1 MTVRRRLWLA
11 RLLIAAVFFINVEVG
26 LEFIIR
32 PEIFAPGFEVSGVVG
47 AAIVRAIG
55 LLFLMWN
62 VPYAFA
68 AFHPMKQRVSLYEA
82 LIMQTIG
89 LVGESYILWNLPSGH
104 PAAAATI
111 TRFIA
116 FDGSGLVVLLI
127 AFALTYKLKPEA
139 C

>member
-1 MTVRRRLWLA
+1 MNARRRLWLA
-11 RLLIAAVFFINVEVG
+11 RLLIAIVFFINVEVG
-26 LEFIIR
+26 LEFVIR
-32 PEIFAPGFEVSGVVG
+32 PQVFAPGFEVSGVVG
-47 AAIVRAIG
+47 ATIVRAIG
-55 LLFLMWN
+55 VLFLMWN

-68 AFHPMKQRVSLYEA
+68 AYHPVNHHTSLYEA

-89 LVGESYILWNLPSGH
+89 LVGESYILWSLPAGH

-116 FDGSGLVVLLI
+116 FDGSGLVALLI

-139 C
+139 H

>member
-1 MTVRRRLWLA
+1 MNAGRRLWLA

-32 PEIFAPGFEVSGVVG
+32 PQIFAPGFEVSGVVG
-47 AAIVRAIG
+47 AVIVRAIG

-68 AFHPMKQRVSLYEA
+68 AYHPMKQRISLYEA

-89 LVGESYILWNLPSGH
+89 LVGESYILWNLPVGH
-104 PAAAATI
+104 PAATATI

-116 FDGSGLVVLLI
+116 FDGGGLVALLI
-127 AFALTYKLKPEA
+127 AFALTYKFKLKDF
-139 C
+139 